1 MTITLPSDLTWALSL
16 IGIDFPD
23 ADEDKLNEM
32 AQAWLSFANQLRG
45 FIADADKHASAVWSV
60 NSGEAVAAVQRSWT
74 GPQAPLTNLRE
85 GAEAAAM
92 IAAGLATAA
101 TIVVWLKRAVIAE
114 IAAFAYSV
122 AAAAAA
128 SSTGIG
134 AIIGAAVV
142 IARRIIAQQ
151 AIDAAIELTIEKLL
165 NG

>member
-1 MTITLPSDLTWALSL
+1 MSLTLPSELTWALSM

-32 AQAWLSFANQLRG
+32 GQAWLTFANQLRG
-45 FIADADKHASAVWSV
+45 FIDEADKHATAVWTV

-74 GPQAPLTNLRE
+74 GSEAPLTNLRE

-122 AAAAAA
+122 GVAAAA

-134 AIIGAAVV
+134 AIIGAGIV

-151 AIDAAIELTIEKLL
+151 AIDAAIELTIERLL